1 MVFTPFSF
9 LFVIFNCV
17 KCIYNMKIWFL
28 ADLHFGCRADNE
40 IWLKDYSDYFYNVFI
55 PLLKEKYEDGD
66 IVCSLGDVFD
76 NRSSVGINTINVVI
90 DIFEKIADI
99 CPDIRLIVGNHDIYN
114 KSSND
119 ITSLNILKYIKGVKI
134 YYKPEV
140 EVIGGKT
147 VLFLPWVE
155 DNNKLSK
162 ILSKFNGDYIFGHF
176 DVYGVD
182 SNAKG
187 VKAKSANSVNVSEFK
202 TAEVYAGHIHLRQ
215 DYKNIHY
222 VGNPYA
228 KVRGEGNTK
237 GITILDITTDKRE
250 FYENTYSPKFLKEN
264 IYELIDVTVGELRKR
279 WNNNYVDLHV
289 LGSDIT
295 NCRFDDIR
303 ELLSGCYKE
312 FIIKNESV
320 NSGLVN
326 DIGEANSDFEDA
338 KTSEEHLGDF
348 IGLTDWDAEMKEE
361 VMSVITKARE
371 KINL

>member
-1 MVFTPFSF
+1 MR
-9 LFVIFNCV
+9 
-17 KCIYNMKIWFL
+17 IWFL
-28 ADLHFGCRADNE
+28 SDLHFGCRADNE

-55 PLLKEKYEDGD
+55 PLFKKEYKEGD
-66 IVCSLGDVFD
+66 IVCSLGDIFD
-76 NRSSVGINTINVVI
+76 NRSTVGINTINIVI
-90 DIFEKIADI
+90 DIFERIAEI

-119 ITSLNILKYIKGVKI
+119 VTTLNILKYIKGVKI

-147 VLFLPWVE
+147 VLFHPWME
-155 DNNKLSK
+155 DKEKQSKL
-162 ILSKFNGDYIFGHF
+162 LSKFNGDYIFGHL

-182 SNAKG
+182 NNAKG
-187 VKAKSANSVNVSEFK
+187 VRSKSENAVNISEFK
-202 TAEVYAGHIHLRQ
+202 KAEVYAGHIHLRQ

-228 KVRGEGNTK
+228 KVRGEGNIK
-237 GITILDITTDKRE
+237 GITVLDINTGKRE
-250 FYENTYSPKFLKEN
+250 FFENTYSPKFLKEN
-264 IYELIDVTVGELRKR
+264 IYEIMNLTIGELKER

-295 NCRFDDIR
+295 KCRFDEIR
-303 ELLSGCYKE
+303 EELNGYYKE

-326 DIGEANSDFEDA
+326 DIGDANSDFEDA
-338 KTSEEHLGDF
+338 KTSEEHLYDF
-348 IGLTDWDAEMKEE
+348 IKLTDWDQSMKD
-361 VMSVITKARE
+361 SVIQLLSETRE
-371 KINL
+371 KIKI

>member
-1 MVFTPFSF
+1 
-9 LFVIFNCV
+9 
-17 KCIYNMKIWFL
+17 MKIWFL

-40 IWLKDYSDYFYNVFI
+40 IWLKDYSNYFYDVFI
-55 PLLKEKYEDGD
+55 PLLKEKYEEGD
-66 IVCSLGDVFD
+66 IVCSLGDIFD

-119 ITSLNILKYIKGVKI
+119 ITTLNILKYIKGVKI
-134 YYKPEV
+134 YYEPEV

-147 VLFLPWVE
+147 ILFHPWIE
-155 DNNKLSK
+155 NKEIQSK
-162 ILSKFNGDYIFGHF
+162 LLSKFNGDYIFGHL
-176 DVYGVD
+176 DVFGVESNSKGIKVKS
-182 SNAKG
+182 SNA
-187 VKAKSANSVNVSEFK
+187 VNMSEFK

-237 GITILDITTDKRE
+237 GITVLNIKTGKRE

-264 IYELIDVTVGELRKR
+264 IYELMDVTVGELRER

-312 FIIKNESV
+312 FTIKNESV

-348 IGLTDWDAEMKEE
+348 INLTDWDTEMKEE
-361 VMSVITKARE
+361 VMSVLAKARE

>member
-1 MVFTPFSF
+1 MV
-9 LFVIFNCV
+9 
-17 KCIYNMKIWFL
+17 WFL

-40 IWLKDYSDYFYNVFI
+40 IWLKDYSNYFYNVFI
-55 PLLKEKYEDGD
+55 PLLKENYKEGD
-66 IVCSLGDVFD
+66 IVCSLGDIFD
-76 NRSSVGINTINVVI
+76 NRSAVGINTINTVI

-114 KSSND
+114 KSSNTV
-119 ITSLNILKYIKGVKI
+119 TSLNILKYIKGVKI
-134 YYKPEV
+134 YYSPEV
-140 EVIGGKT
+140 EVIDGKT

-155 DNNKLSK
+155 DKENLSK
-162 ILSKFNGDYIFGHF
+162 ILSNFNGDYIFGHF

-187 VKAKSANSVNVSEFK
+187 VKAKSVNSVNVSEFK

-237 GITILDITTDKRE
+237 GITVLDIKTGKSK

-264 IYELIDVTVGELRKR
+264 IYELVDVTVGELRER

-295 NCRFDDIR
+295 KCRFDDIR
-303 ELLSGCYKE
+303 EILSGCYKE

-320 NSGLVN
+320 NSGIVD
-326 DIGEANSDFEDA
+326 DIGGANSDFEDA
-338 KTSEEHLGDF
+338 KTSREHLEDL
-348 IGLTDWDAEMKEE
+348 INCMDWGSDMKESVME
-361 VMSVITKARE
+361 VLANARE

>member
-1 MVFTPFSF
+1 
-9 LFVIFNCV
+9 
-17 KCIYNMKIWFL
+17 MKIWFL

-40 IWLKDYSDYFYNVFI
+40 IWLKDYSNYFYDVFI
-55 PLLKEKYEDGD
+55 PLLKEKYEEGD
-66 IVCSLGDVFD
+66 IVCSLGDIFD
-76 NRSSVGINTINVVI
+76 NRSTVGINTINVVI

-114 KSSND
+114 KSSNTV
-119 ITSLNILKYIKGVKI
+119 TSLNILKYIKGVKI

-147 VLFLPWVE
+147 VLFHPWIE
-155 DNNKLSK
+155 DKDVQSKL
-162 ILSKFNGDYIFGHF
+162 LSKFNGDYIFGHL
-176 DVYGVD
+176 DVYGVE
-182 SNAKG
+182 SNSKG
-187 VKAKSANSVNVSEFK
+187 IKTKSANAVNMSEFK

-237 GITILDITTDKRE
+237 GITVLDIKTGKRK

-264 IYELIDVTVGELRKR
+264 IYELMDTTIEDLKIK

-295 NCRFDDIR
+295 QCRFDELR
-303 ELLSGCYKE
+303 EELNGYYKE
-312 FIIKNESV
+312 FIIKNESA

-326 DIGEANSDFEDA
+326 DIGDANSDFEDA
-338 KTSEEHLGDF
+338 KTSEEHLNDF
-348 IGLTDWDAEMKEE
+348 IENMEWPQDMKDN
-361 VMSVITKARE
+361 VKKVISEIKE

>member
-1 MVFTPFSF
+1 M
-9 LFVIFNCV
+9 
-17 KCIYNMKIWFL
+17 IWFL

-55 PLLKEKYEDGD
+55 PLLKEKYKEGD
-66 IVCSLGDVFD
+66 IVCSLGDIFD
-76 NRSSVGINTINVVI
+76 NRSAVGINTINTTI

-114 KSSND
+114 KSSNTV
-119 ITSLNILKYIKGVKI
+119 TSLNILKYIKGVKI
-134 YYKPEV
+134 YYAPEV
-140 EVIGGKT
+140 EVIDGKS

-155 DNNKLSK
+155 DKEKLSK
-162 ILSKFNGDYIFGHF
+162 ILSDFNGDYIFGHF

-237 GITILDITTDKRE
+237 GITVLDIKTGKRK

-264 IYELIDVTVGELRKR
+264 IYELMDVTVGELRKR

-295 NCRFDDIR
+295 KCRFDDIR

-320 NSGLVN
+320 NSGIVD
-326 DIGEANSDFEDA
+326 DIGGANSDFEDA
-338 KTSEEHLGDF
+338 KTSREHLEDL
-348 IGLTDWDAEMKEE
+348 INCMDWGSDMKESVME
-361 VMSVITKARE
+361 VLVKARE

>member
-1 MVFTPFSF
+1 MR
-9 LFVIFNCV
+9 
-17 KCIYNMKIWFL
+17 IWFL
-28 ADLHFGCRADNE
+28 SDLHFGCRADNE

-55 PLLKEKYEDGD
+55 PLFKKEYREGD
-66 IVCSLGDVFD
+66 IVCSLGDIFD
-76 NRSSVGINTINVVI
+76 NRSTVGINTINIVI
-90 DIFEKIADI
+90 DIFERIAEI

-119 ITSLNILKYIKGVKI
+119 VTTLNILKYIKGVKI

-147 VLFLPWVE
+147 VLFHPWIE
-155 DNNKLSK
+155 DKEKQTKL
-162 ILSKFNGDYIFGHF
+162 LSKFNGDYIFGHL

-182 SNAKG
+182 NNAKG
-187 VKAKSANSVNVSEFK
+187 VRSKSENAVNISEFK
-202 TAEVYAGHIHLRQ
+202 KAEVYAGHIHLRQ

-228 KVRGEGNTK
+228 KVRGEGNIK
-237 GITILDITTDKRE
+237 GITVLDINTGKRE
-250 FYENTYSPKFLKEN
+250 FFENTYSPKFLKEN
-264 IYELIDVTVGELRKR
+264 IYEIMNLTIGELKER

-295 NCRFDDIR
+295 KCRFDEIR
-303 ELLSGCYKE
+303 EELNGYYKE

-326 DIGEANSDFEDA
+326 DIGDANSDFEDA
-338 KTSEEHLGDF
+338 KTSEEHLYDF
-348 IGLTDWDAEMKEE
+348 IKLTDWDQSMKD
-361 VMSVITKARE
+361 SVIQLLSETRE
-371 KINL
+371 KIKI

>member
-1 MVFTPFSF
+1 MR
-9 LFVIFNCV
+9 
-17 KCIYNMKIWFL
+17 IWFL

-55 PLLKEKYEDGD
+55 PLLESEYEEGD
-66 IVCSLGDVFD
+66 IICSLGDIFD
-76 NRSSVGINTINVVI
+76 NRNTVGINTINTVI
-90 DIFEKIADI
+90 DIFEKISEI

-119 ITSLNILKYIKGVKI
+119 VTTLNILKYIDGVKI
-134 YYKPEV
+134 YYAPEV

-147 VLFLPWVE
+147 VLFQPWTE
-155 DNNKLSK
+155 DIESLSK
-162 ILSKFNGDYIFGHF
+162 RLSNFNGDYVFGHL
-176 DVYGVD
+176 DVFGVE
-182 SNAKG
+182 SNSKG
-187 VKAKSANSVNVSEFK
+187 IKVKSTNAINASEFK
-202 TAEVYAGHIHLRQ
+202 KAEVYAGHIHLRQ

-237 GITILDITTDKRE
+237 GITVLDIKTGKRK

-264 IYELIDVTVGELRKR
+264 IYELMDTTIGELKIK

-295 NCRFDDIR
+295 QCRFDELR
-303 ELLSGCYKE
+303 EELNGYYKE
-312 FIIKNESV
+312 FIVKNESA

-326 DIGEANSDFEDA
+326 DIGDANSDFEDA
-338 KTSEEHLGDF
+338 KTSEEHLNDF
-348 IGLTDWDAEMKEE
+348 IENMEWAPDMKNH
-361 VMSVITKARE
+361 VKKVISEIKE

>member
-1 MVFTPFSF
+1 MR
-9 LFVIFNCV
+9 
-17 KCIYNMKIWFL
+17 IWFL
-28 ADLHFGCRADNE
+28 SDLHFGCRADNE

-55 PLLKEKYEDGD
+55 PLFKKEYREGD
-66 IVCSLGDVFD
+66 IVCSLGDIFD
-76 NRSSVGINTINVVI
+76 NRSTVGINTINIVI
-90 DIFEKIADI
+90 DIFERIAEI

-119 ITSLNILKYIKGVKI
+119 VTTLNILKYIKGVKI

-147 VLFLPWVE
+147 VLFHPWME
-155 DNNKLSK
+155 DKEKQSKL
-162 ILSKFNGDYIFGHF
+162 LSKFNGDYIFGHL

-182 SNAKG
+182 NNAKG
-187 VKAKSANSVNVSEFK
+187 VRSKSENAVNISEFK
-202 TAEVYAGHIHLRQ
+202 KAEVYAGHIHLRQ

-228 KVRGEGNTK
+228 KVRGEGNIK
-237 GITILDITTDKRE
+237 GITVLDINTGKRE
-250 FYENTYSPKFLKEN
+250 FFENTYSPKFLKEN
-264 IYELIDVTVGELRKR
+264 IYEIMNLTIGELKER

-295 NCRFDDIR
+295 KCRFDEIR
-303 ELLSGCYKE
+303 EELNGYYKE

-326 DIGEANSDFEDA
+326 DIGDANSDFEDA
-338 KTSEEHLGDF
+338 KTSEEHLYDF
-348 IGLTDWDAEMKEE
+348 IKLTDWDQSMKD
-361 VMSVITKARE
+361 SVIQLLSETRE
-371 KINL
+371 KIKI

>member
-1 MVFTPFSF
+1 
-9 LFVIFNCV
+9 
-17 KCIYNMKIWFL
+17 MKIWFL

-40 IWLKDYSDYFYNVFI
+40 IWLKDYSNYFYDVFI
-55 PLLKEKYEDGD
+55 PLLKEKYEEGD
-66 IVCSLGDVFD
+66 IVCSLGDIFD
-76 NRSSVGINTINVVI
+76 NRIAVGINTINVVI

-114 KSSND
+114 KSTND
-119 ITSLNILKYIKGVKI
+119 ITTLNILKYIKGVKI
-134 YYKPEV
+134 YYEPEV

-147 VLFLPWVE
+147 ILFHPWIE
-155 DNNKLSK
+155 NKEIQSK
-162 ILSKFNGDYIFGHF
+162 LLSKFNGDYIFGHL
-176 DVYGVD
+176 DVFGVESNSKGIKVKS
-182 SNAKG
+182 SNA
-187 VKAKSANSVNVSEFK
+187 VNMSEFK

-237 GITILDITTDKRE
+237 GITVLNIKTGKRE

-264 IYELIDVTVGELRKR
+264 IYELMDVTVGELRER

-312 FIIKNESV
+312 FTIKNESV

-348 IGLTDWDAEMKEE
+348 INLTDWDTEMKEE
-361 VMSVITKARE
+361 VMSVLAKARE